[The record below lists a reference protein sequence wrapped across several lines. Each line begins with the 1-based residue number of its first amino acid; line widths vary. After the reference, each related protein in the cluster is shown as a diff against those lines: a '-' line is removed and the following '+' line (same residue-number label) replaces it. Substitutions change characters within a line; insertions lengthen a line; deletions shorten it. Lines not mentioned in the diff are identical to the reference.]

1 MHPLAFAPRDRLLA
15 RIEELERLL
24 HETIASE
31 DIPCVRPGECLTE
44 SQRRLVGALLA
55 RRGWILSRSALL
67 VAMCFDRREA
77 DWPEP
82 KTVDV
87 QICKLRRK
95 LDGITIRTVQGCGY
109 VIDP

>member
-1 MHPLAFAPRDRLLA
+1 
-15 RIEELERLL
+15 
-24 HETIASE
+24 
-31 DIPCVRPGECLTE
+31 
-44 SQRRLVGALLA
+44 
-55 RRGWILSRSALL
+55 
-67 VAMCFDRREA
+67 MCFDRREA

-95 LDGITIRTVQGCGY
+95 LDGLTIRTVQGCGY